1 MEIGKKEILGRDN
14 VEKVLEVQDETW
26 RQRNIHFTFSID
38 KKKEAWLRRSFLKD
52 LGRWQKE
59 GLDGTDKDAG
69 TGTCL
74 DRENTGSITP

>member
-14 VEKVLEVQDETW
+14 VEKTLEVRDETW

-52 LGRWQKE
+52 PGRWQKE
-59 GLDGTDKDAG
+59 GLDGTDRMQAQEHVLIER
-69 TGTCL
+69 T
-74 DRENTGSITP
+74 